1 MKLYH
6 DSLDASLFRGYW
18 QMDFYQERLMDEEYF
33 EIVDENGEV
42 IALAPR
48 SECHGNPTL
57 VHRTSHVVVM
67 HPDGERMLLQKRSS
81 QKDIQPGKWDTAV
94 GGHLMPGESFL
105 DAARREMAEELG
117 IPQETPLRFLFDSKI
132 RNEIESENTKVYLAV
147 FAGPF
152 NFPEEE
158 IDEVKF
164 WSFQEMLSRTA
175 TDSFTPNLK
184 QELKTIFNL
193 DEFKSKLR

>member
-1 MKLYH
+1 
-6 DSLDASLFRGYW
+6 
-18 QMDFYQERLMDEEYF
+18 
-33 EIVDENGEV
+33 
-42 IALAPR
+42 
-48 SECHGNPTL
+48 
-57 VHRTSHVVVM
+57 
-67 HPDGERMLLQKRSS
+67 
-81 QKDIQPGKWDTAV
+81 
-94 GGHLMPGESFL
+94 MPGESFL

-117 IPQETPLRFLFDSKI
+117 IPQETHLRFLFDSKI

-164 WSFQEMLSRTA
+164 WSFQEMLSGTD

-184 QELKTIFNL
+184 QELNTIFNL